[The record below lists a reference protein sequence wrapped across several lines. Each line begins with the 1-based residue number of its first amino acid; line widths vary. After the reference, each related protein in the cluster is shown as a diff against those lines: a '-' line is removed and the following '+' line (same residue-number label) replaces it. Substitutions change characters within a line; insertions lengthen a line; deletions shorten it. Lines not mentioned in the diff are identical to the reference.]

1 VSRTRTG
8 VVLALATAL
17 ISGVSIFLNSY
28 AVKQIADAALF
39 TTLKN
44 GVAAVV
50 LLAVALTVVRRAD
63 VRRLERREWLGVGLV
78 GVVGG
83 GIAFLL
89 FFTGLAMASAP
100 SAAFIHKTLFVW
112 VALLAVPF
120 LGERLGPVSVAALV
134 ALLAA
139 QLLIAPPAGVRWGM
153 GESMIALATLLWA
166 GETVV
171 ARRLLVGV
179 PVGVLAVGRLGIGLF
194 VLAGYLV
201 VTGRLAQLGSLTAIQ
216 LAWAIGT
223 GVLLAGYVATWF
235 SALSRA
241 PATIVTSVLVIGAP
255 ITAILAGIASGVA
268 PAPAQLAGYGLI
280 VLAVGAILAALVWR
294 EKSARQP
301 VLASG

>member
-8 VVLALATAL
+8 IALALATAL
-17 ISGVSIFLNSY
+17 ISGISIFLNSY
-28 AVKQIADAALF
+28 AVKQIADAAVF

-44 GVAAVV
+44 RIATAV

-63 VRRLERREWLGVGLV
+63 VRRLERRQWLGVGLV

-83 GIAFLL
+83 GVAFLL

-100 SAAFIHKTLFVW
+100 SAAFIHKTLFIW

-120 LGERLGPVSVAALV
+120 LGERLGLVQVGALV

-139 QLLIAPPAGVRWGM
+139 QLLIAPPTGVRWGT

-166 GETVV
+166 AETVL
-171 ARRLLVGV
+171 AKRLLVNV
-179 PVGVLAVGRLGIGLF
+179 PVGVLAVGRLGVGLF

-201 VTGRLAQLGSLTAIQ
+201 VTGRLAQFGSLTAIQ

-235 SALSRA
+235 GALSRA
-241 PATIVTSVLVIGAP
+241 PATVVTSVLVIGAP
-255 ITAILAGIASGVA
+255 ITAVLAGIAGGVV
-268 PAPAQLAGYGLI
+268 PTSSQLAGYALI
-280 VLAVGAILAALVWR
+280 LLAVGASFVIPAWRHKPAA
-294 EKSARQP
+294 EP
-301 VLASG
+301 VLAG

>member
-1 VSRTRTG
+1 MTRTRTG
-8 VVLALATAL
+8 VALALATAA
-17 ISGVSIFLNSY
+17 ISGVSIFLNSF
-28 AVKQIADAALF
+28 AVKQIADAAVF

-44 GVAAVV
+44 GIAAAV

-63 VRRLERREWLGVGLV
+63 VRRLERRQWLGVGLV

-100 SAAFIHKTLFVW
+100 SAAFIHKTLFIW

-120 LGERLGPVSVAALV
+120 LGERLGLVQVGALV

-139 QLLIAPPAGVRWGM
+139 QLLIAPPTGVTWGM
-153 GESMIALATLLWA
+153 GESMIAMATLLWA

-179 PVGVLAVGRLGIGLF
+179 PVGVLAVGRLGVGLL

-216 LAWAIGT
+216 WAWAIGT

-235 SALSRA
+235 GALSRA

-268 PAPAQLAGYGLI
+268 PSSTQLAGYGLI
-280 VLAVGAILAALVWR
+280 VLAVGAILGALVWR
-294 EKSARQP
+294 DRSAPER
-301 VLASG
+301 VLAG

>member
-1 VSRTRTG
+1 MTRTRTG
-8 VVLALATAL
+8 VALALATAA
-17 ISGVSIFLNSY
+17 ISGVSIFLNSF
-28 AVKQIADAALF
+28 AVKQIADAAVF

-44 GVAAVV
+44 GIAAAV

-63 VRRLERREWLGVGLV
+63 VRRLERRRWLGVGLV

-83 GIAFLL
+83 GVAFLL

-120 LGERLGPVSVAALV
+120 LGERLGLVQVGALV

-139 QLLIAPPAGVRWGM
+139 QLLIAPPTGVSWGM
-153 GESMIALATLLWA
+153 GESMIAMATLLWA

-179 PVGVLAVGRLGIGLF
+179 PVGVLAVGRLGVGLL

-201 VTGRLAQLGSLTAIQ
+201 VTGRLVQLGSLTAIQ
-216 LAWAIGT
+216 WAWAIGT
-223 GVLLAGYVATWF
+223 GILLAGYVATWF
-235 SALSRA
+235 GALSRA
-241 PATIVTSVLVIGAP
+241 PATMVTSVLVIGAP
-255 ITAILAGIASGVA
+255 ITAVLAGIASGVA
-268 PAPAQLAGYGLI
+268 PSSTQLAGYGLI
-280 VLAVGAILAALVWR
+280 VLAVGAILGAFVWR
-294 EKSARQP
+294 NKSAPER
-301 VLASG
+301 VLAG

>member
-1 VSRTRTG
+1 MTRTRTG
-8 VVLALATAL
+8 VVLALATAT
-17 ISGVSIFLNSY
+17 ISGVSIFLNSF
-28 AVKQIADAALF
+28 AVKQIADAAVF

-44 GVAAVV
+44 GIAAAV

-63 VRRLERREWLGVGLV
+63 VRRLERRQWLGVGLV

-83 GIAFLL
+83 GVAFLL

-100 SAAFIHKTLFVW
+100 SAAFIHKTLFIW

-120 LGERLGPVSVAALV
+120 LGERLGLVQVGALV

-139 QLLIAPPAGVRWGM
+139 QLLIAPPTGVSWGM

-179 PVGVLAVGRLGIGLF
+179 PVGVLAVGRLGVGLL

-201 VTGRLAQLGSLTAIQ
+201 ATGRLAQLGSLTAIQ
-216 LAWAIGT
+216 WAWAIGT

-235 SALSRA
+235 GALSRA

-255 ITAILAGIASGVA
+255 ITAVLAGTASGVA
-268 PAPAQLAGYGLI
+268 PSSTQLAGYGLI
-280 VLAVGAILAALVWR
+280 VLSVGAILGALVWR
-294 EKSARQP
+294 DKSAPER
-301 VLASG
+301 VLAG